1 MKLHEYQAKE
11 LLSQHGLPVAGGLV
25 ATTPEEAVAAAQ
37 KIDPSGKGPWVLKAQ
52 VHAGGRGKAGGVKL
66 AKSLDEVRQLASQM
80 IGMKLVTP
88 QTGPQGKIVHKIYV
102 TGDAFYPGPSPI
114 REFYVS
120 LTLDRATGRDVL
132 IASAEGG
139 VDIEEVA
146 ATRPEAI
153 LKLYLNPAVGL
164 MPFQARQVAY
174 KLGLTGE
181 AFKNAVQFLLGLY
194 RAYDALDAS
203 LLEINPML
211 KTSDDKILALD
222 AKLDIEDNALA
233 VRHRALESWRDT
245 LEEDPLE
252 TEAREAGLSYVKLD
266 GNVGCMVNGAG
277 LAMATMDMIKLA
289 GGWPANFL
297 DVGGGANVER
307 IARAFQILLKDP
319 NVRVIL
325 VNIFG
330 GIVQCDRV
338 ANGILQAYKQIGHI
352 PVPLVVRLQGTN
364 ADLAARIL
372 RESGLPLIPAVELWE
387 AAQKVQEALK
397 QVPTPR

>member
-11 LLSQHGLPVAGGLV
+11 LLQKWEIPVAGGIV
-25 ATTPEEAVAAAQ
+25 AHTPEEAVTAAQ
-37 KIDPSGKGPWVLKAQ
+37 KVDPTGKGPWVLKAQ

-66 AKSLDEVRQLASQM
+66 AKTIDEVRTLASQM

-120 LTLDRATGRDVL
+120 LTLDRAIGRDVL

-139 VDIEEVA
+139 VEIEEVA
-146 ATRPEAI
+146 KQKPEAI
-153 LKLYLNPAVGL
+153 LKLHINPMLGL
-164 MPFQARQVAY
+164 MPYQARQIAY
-174 KLGLTGE
+174 ALGLSGD
-181 AFKNAVQFLLGLY
+181 AFKNAIDFLIKLY
-194 RAYDALDAS
+194 KAYDALDAS

-211 KTSDDKILALD
+211 KTSDDKIIALD
-222 AKLDIEDNALA
+222 AKLEIEDNGLS
-233 VRHRALESWRDT
+233 VRHKDLESWRDIT
-245 LEEDPLE
+245 EEEPLE

-307 IARAFQILLKDP
+307 IAKAFQVLLKDP
-319 NVRVIL
+319 NVKVIL
-325 VNIFG
+325 INIFG

-338 ANGILQAYKQIGHI
+338 ANGILEAYKIIGHI
-352 PVPLVVRLQGTN
+352 PVPMVVRLQGTN
-364 ADLAARIL
+364 AEVAAKIL
-372 RESGLPLIPAVELWE
+372 SESGLPIIPAVELAE
-387 AAQKVQEALK
+387 AAQKVQEALRRVK
-397 QVPTPR
+397 

>member
-11 LLSQHGLPVAGGLV
+11 LLSQMGLPVAGGYV
-25 ATTPEEAVAAAQ
+25 ATTPDEAVEAAQ
-37 KIDPSGKGPWVLKAQ
+37 RIDPTGKGPWVLKAQ

-66 AKSLDEVRQLASQM
+66 ARSLEDVRSLASQM
-80 IGMKLVTP
+80 LGMKLVTP
-88 QTGPQGKIVHKIYV
+88 QTGPQGKIVHKLYI

-114 REFYVS
+114 QEFYVS

-139 VDIEEVA
+139 VEIEQVA

-153 LKLYLNPAVGL
+153 LKTHINPAVGL
-164 MPFQARQVAY
+164 MPYQAREIAY
-174 KLGLTGE
+174 KLGFSGE
-181 AFKNAVQFLLGLY
+181 AFKNTVDFLIKLY
-194 RAYDALDAS
+194 KAYDQLDAS

-222 AKLDIEDNALA
+222 AKLEIEDNALA
-233 VRHRALESWRDT
+233 VRHKDLESWRDT

-277 LAMATMDMIKLA
+277 LAMATMDIIKLA

-307 IARAFQILLKDP
+307 IAKAFQILLKDSS
-319 NVRVIL
+319 VKVIL
-325 VNIFG
+325 INIFG

-352 PVPLVVRLQGTN
+352 PVPMVVRLQGTN
-364 ADLAARIL
+364 ADRAAQIL
-372 RESGLPLIPAVELWE
+372 KESGLPLIPAVELWE
-387 AAQKVQEALK
+387 AAQKVQQALA
-397 QVPTPR
+397 QVASTK

>member
-11 LLSQHGLPVAGGLV
+11 LLERFGLPVAGGKV
-25 ATTPEEAVAAAQ
+25 ATTPEEAVAAA
-37 KIDPSGKGPWVLKAQ
+37 KAIDPTGKGPWVLKAQ

-66 AKSLDEVRQLASQM
+66 AKSLDEVRTLASQM

-88 QTGPQGKIVHKIYV
+88 QTGPQGKIVHKILV
-102 TGDAFYPGPSPI
+102 TGDAFYPGPSPV

-120 LTLDRATGRDVL
+120 LTLDRAVGRDVL

-139 VDIEEVA
+139 VEIEQVA

-153 LKLYLNPAVGL
+153 HKLHINPLTGL
-164 MPFQARQVAY
+164 MPYQARQIAY
-174 KLGLTGE
+174 ALGLTGE
-181 AFKNAVQFLLGLY
+181 AFKNAVAFLLQLY
-194 RAYDALDAS
+194 KAYDALDAS

-211 KTSDDKILALD
+211 KTSDDKIIALD
-222 AKLDIEDNALA
+222 AKLETEDNALPI
-233 VRHRALESWRDT
+233 RHKELESWRDVQ
-245 LEEDPLE
+245 EEDPLE

-277 LAMATMDMIKLA
+277 LAMATMDIIKLA

-307 IARAFQILLKDP
+307 IAKAFQILLKDP
-319 NVRVIL
+319 GVKVIL
-325 VNIFG
+325 INIFG

-338 ANGILQAYKQIGHI
+338 ANGILQAYKLIGHI
-352 PVPLVVRLQGTN
+352 PVPMVVRLQGTN
-364 ADLAARIL
+364 ADVAAQIL
-372 RESGLPLIPAVELWE
+372 RESGLPIIPAVELWE
-387 AAQKVQEALK
+387 AAQKVQEALR
-397 QVPTPR
+397 QVTAG

>member
-11 LLSQHGLPVAGGLV
+11 LLSRHGLPVAGGQI
-25 ATTPEEAVAAAQ
+25 AKTAEEAVAAAQ
-37 KIDPSGKGPWVLKAQ
+37 AIDPTGKGPWVLKAQ

-66 AKSLDEVRQLASQM
+66 AKSLEEVRTLASQM

-88 QTGPQGKIVHKIYV
+88 QTGPEGKIVHTLYI

-139 VDIEEVA
+139 VEIEEVA

-153 LKLYLNPAVGL
+153 LKIYLNPLLGL
-164 MPFQARQVAY
+164 MPYQARQVAY
-174 KLGLTGE
+174 GLGLSGE
-181 AFKNAVQFLLGLY
+181 AFKNAVDFLLKLY
-194 RAYDALDAS
+194 KAYDALDAS

-222 AKLDIEDNALA
+222 AKLDIEDNGLA
-233 VRHRALESWRDT
+233 VRHKELESWRD
-245 LEEDPLE
+245 LKEEEPLE
-252 TEAREAGLSYVKLD
+252 TDAREAGLSYVKLD

-277 LAMATMDMIKLA
+277 LAMATMDIIKLA

-307 IARAFQILLKDP
+307 IAKAFQILLKDP
-319 NVRVIL
+319 GVKVIL

-338 ANGILQAYKQIGHI
+338 ANGILQAYRQIGSI
-352 PVPLVVRLQGTN
+352 PVPMVVRLQGTN
-364 ADLAARIL
+364 ADLAAQIL
-372 RESGLPLIPAVELWE
+372 KESGLPIIPAVELWE
-387 AAQKVQEALK
+387 AAQKVQQALG
-397 QVPTPR
+397 QVRA

>member
-11 LLSQHGLPVAGGLV
+11 ILTKYQLPVAGGIMI
-25 ATTPEEAVAAAQ
+25 EEAEEAEAAAL
-37 KIDPSGKGPWVLKAQ
+37 KIDPAGKGPWVLKAQ

-66 AKSLDEVRQLASQM
+66 AKSLQEVRELARQM

-88 QTGPQGKIVHKIYV
+88 QTGPQGKTVRKLYI
-102 TGDAFYPGPSPI
+102 TADAFYPGPSPI
-114 REFYVS
+114 QEFYVS
-120 LTLDRATGRDVL
+120 LTLDRTAERDVL

-139 VDIEEVA
+139 VEIETVA
-146 ATRPEAI
+146 AERPEAI
-153 LKLYLNPAVGL
+153 LKVYINPFMGL

-174 KLGLTGE
+174 HLGLSGE
-181 AFKNAVQFLLGLY
+181 AFKNAVDFLLKLY
-194 RAYDALDAS
+194 HAYNALDAS

-211 KTSDDKILALD
+211 KTSDDKIIALD
-222 AKLDIEDNALA
+222 AKLEIEDNALT
-233 VRHRALESWRDT
+233 VRHKH
-245 LEEDPLE
+245 LEELRDLYEEEPLE

-297 DVGGGANVER
+297 DVGGGASVER
-307 IARAFQILLKDP
+307 IAKAFQILLKDP
-319 NVRVIL
+319 AVKVIL
-325 VNIFG
+325 INIFG

-338 ANGILQAYKQIGHI
+338 ANGILQAYKLIGHI
-352 PVPLVVRLQGTN
+352 PVPMVVRLQGTN
-364 ADLAARIL
+364 ADLAAQIL

-387 AAQKVQEALK
+387 AAQKVQEAL
-397 QVPTPR
+397 QRATS

>member
-11 LLSQHGLPVAGGLV
+11 LLARYGLPVAGGAV
-25 ATTPEEAVAAAQ
+25 AKTVEEAVAAAQ
-37 KIDPSGKGPWVLKAQ
+37 AVDPAGKGPWVLKAQ

-66 AKSLDEVRQLASQM
+66 AKSLEEVRTLASQM
-80 IGMKLVTP
+80 LGMRLVTP
-88 QTGPQGKIVHKIYV
+88 QTGPEGKIVHTLYI
-102 TGDAFYPGPSPI
+102 TPDAFYPGPSPI

-139 VDIEEVA
+139 VEIEEVA

-153 LKLYLNPAVGL
+153 LKIPINPLLGL
-164 MPFQARQVAY
+164 MPYQARQIAY
-174 KLGLTGE
+174 RLGLTGE
-181 AFKNAVQFLLGLY
+181 AFKNAVSFLLALY
-194 RAYDALDAS
+194 KAYDALDAS

-222 AKLDIEDNALA
+222 AKLDIEDNGLA
-233 VRHRALESWRDT
+233 VRHKELESWRD
-245 LEEDPLE
+245 LQEEEPLE

-277 LAMATMDMIKLA
+277 LAMATMDIIKLA

-307 IARAFQILLKDP
+307 IAKAFQILLKDP
-319 NVRVIL
+319 GVKVIL

-338 ANGILQAYKQIGHI
+338 ANGILQAYRQIGHI
-352 PVPLVVRLQGTN
+352 PAPMVVRLQGTN
-364 ADLAARIL
+364 ADLAAQIL
-372 RESGLPLIPAVELWE
+372 RESGLPIIPAVELWE
-387 AAQKVQEALK
+387 AAQKVQQALQ
-397 QVPTPR
+397 QVRT

>member
-11 LLSQHGLPVAGGLV
+11 LLQKWGIPVAGGIV
-25 ATTPEEAVAAAQ
+25 AHTPEEAVTAAH
-37 KIDPSGKGPWVLKAQ
+37 KIDPTGKGPWVLKAQ

-66 AKSLDEVRQLASQM
+66 AKTIDEVHTLASQM

-88 QTGPQGKIVHKIYV
+88 QTGPQGKIVHKIYI
-102 TGDAFYPGPSPI
+102 TADAFYPGPNPI

-120 LTLDRATGRDVL
+120 LTLDRAMGRDVL

-139 VDIEEVA
+139 VEIEEVA
-146 ATRPEAI
+146 KQKPEAI
-153 LKLYLNPAVGL
+153 VKLHINPTLGL
-164 MPFQARQVAY
+164 MPYQARQVAY
-174 KLGLTGE
+174 ALGLSGD
-181 AFKNAVQFLLGLY
+181 AFKNAIDFLIKLY
-194 RAYDALDAS
+194 KAYDALDAS

-211 KTSDDKILALD
+211 KTSDDKIIALD
-222 AKLDIEDNALA
+222 AKLEIEDNGLA
-233 VRHRALESWRDT
+233 IRHKELESWRDVT
-245 LEEDPLE
+245 EEDPLE

-307 IARAFQILLKDP
+307 IAKAFQILLKDP
-319 NVRVIL
+319 NVKVIL
-325 VNIFG
+325 INIFG

-338 ANGILQAYKQIGHI
+338 ANGILEAYKIIGHI
-352 PVPLVVRLQGTN
+352 PVPMVVRLQGTN
-364 ADLAARIL
+364 AELAAKIL
-372 RESGLPLIPAVELWE
+372 KESGLPIIPAVELAE
-387 AAQKVQEALK
+387 AAQKVQEALQRVK
-397 QVPTPR
+397 